1 MLARLRVKAFRARRE
16 WFRDEIMEKRD
27 LKKILW
33 IILGLDL
40 FLLVVSFLFSKL
52 VFFILVLINVLILV
66 TLFTIIIPLKYMQI
80 ISKQGMTPE
89 EYYMR
94 TIEKHYAE
102 LNESMLIKLFEM
114 RISNLRTTVFS
125 YLGLLLTFTIGIL
138 MLEEK
143 YFTNAP
149 WVRIILIIGGLIG
162 ILAIAYYSARIDRE
176 VIKESQYLFEGIRK
190 LNQLKSE
197 NKK

>member
-1 MLARLRVKAFRARRE
+1 MHAQLWAEAFRARKE
-16 WFRDEIMEKRD
+16 WFRDEVMEKRD
-27 LKKILW
+27 LKKIFW

-125 YLGLLLTFTIGIL
+125 YLGFLLTFTIGIL